1 MGQEGAGEVA
11 VAKRNDSNERRW
23 YTMTTKDE
31 EGQLSDVMWPSMTYS
46 RGPMSILL
54 SKSIF
59 GGIFHRG
66 QFTITGH

>member
-11 VAKRNDSNERRW
+11 VAKRNDRNERRW
-23 YTMTTKDE
+23 HSTTTKE
-31 EGQLSDVMWPSMTYS
+31 KEGQLSDVTWPPMTYS

-66 QFTITGH
+66 QFTIIGH